1 MLGILKELLNTH
13 FWKFFIVLLLM
24 VAAALSITYYTAYY
38 IKKPERDAIRAAEE
52 ARLKM
57 EELTR
62 KYNEDTYGG
71 KTPEETLALFIEAL
85 KKGDTN
91 LAAKYFVLDKQ
102 EEWRKNLEKIKNDG
116 KLQIMINDL
125 EGQRKNYSLGETR
138 KVFDILNSKK
148 EVVASFDIAR
158 GTNGIWK
165 ILSL

>member
-1 MLGILKELLNTH
+1 
-13 FWKFFIVLLLM
+13 M